1 MHCAFSQAST
11 VKAGAE
17 ASATSGKANAEHNL
31 TLSFADGPA
40 FRRGLDSTSVF
51 DLDAHGQKEV
61 NICVIYTDIF
71 CYKNMFQIPCCRC

>member
-40 FRRGLDSTSVF
+40 FRRGLTDWTETF
-51 DLDAHGQKEV
+51 DLDAHKQKKV
-61 NICVIYTDIF
+61 NNKYIVE
-71 CYKNMFQIPCCRC
+71 RA